1 MSGYK
6 LEKWNLDE
14 LIKNPTRNNID
25 KKLADI
31 EKNVKQ
37 FEKVKKSLNPKIS
50 PTKFMKILHDIENIS
65 EKSSKVGG
73 YASLRYSEN
82 TQSDEATALLSK
94 ISKFGADIE
103 NRMLFFDL
111 WWKKK
116 IDEKNARR
124 LMKFTGNLTDYLRFK
139 RLLSKYSLSEP

>member
-37 FEKVKKSLNPKIS
+37 FEKVKKSLNPEYWDLINEFHKITNIPCLLNTS
-50 PTKFMKILHDIENIS
+50 YNLHGEPMNYTIDDCVRTLALSSLEFLMLPDN
-65 EKSSKVGG
+65 KLMVKKCALSKV
-73 YASLRYSEN
+73 
-82 TQSDEATALLSK
+82 K
-94 ISKFGADIE
+94 I
-103 NRMLFFDL
+103 
-111 WWKKK
+111 
-116 IDEKNARR
+116 
-124 LMKFTGNLTDYLRFK
+124 
-139 RLLSKYSLSEP
+139 

>member
-50 PTKFMKILHDIENIS
+50 PTKFMKILHL
-65 EKSSKVGG
+65 
-73 YASLRYSEN
+73 SL
-82 TQSDEATALLSK
+82 
-94 ISKFGADIE
+94 IHI
-103 NRMLFFDL
+103 
-111 WWKKK
+111 
-116 IDEKNARR
+116 
-124 LMKFTGNLTDYLRFK
+124 
-139 RLLSKYSLSEP
+139 